1 MPRQR
6 GRRGAGSITRRDGK
20 YRAVWSSTEG
30 GKRVRKSA
38 TFILR
43 NDAEWWLRQAG
54 RTGSAPDSGQSV
66 AEYLERWLAGKRKL
80 RPSTRAQYENHIRV
94 HLVPQLGQLAL
105 SRLQRRHVEALVDE
119 RSRHVSPSTHR
130 VLTPSTVRAILTTLR
145 SALDDAVP
153 RELPDNVAARVEAP
167 TVRRPPVHAMTMDEA
182 GRIVDAFRGT
192 WLEQLV
198 RFLLGS
204 GVRIGEALAL
214 DQVDVQDGFVRLRQS
229 KTTLRAVPVS
239 ADGAAALAEA
249 IRIAPRRGKNEPVFF
264 APRPNRAGVRDRL
277 DRRSVNHA
285 FTRILEEA
293 GLPHLTPHGLRHGTA
308 TLMLTGGAPMQVIAD
323 QLGHRNPAM
332 TARVYAHVDPSL
344 QRRALGTLD
353 EAVRRR

>member
-1 MPRQR
+1 M
-6 GRRGAGSITRRDGK
+6 
-20 YRAVWSSTEG
+20 
-30 GKRVRKSA
+30 SA
-38 TFILR
+38 TFPIR
-43 NDAEWWLRQAG
+43 SDAEWWLRQASRG
-54 RTGSAPDSGQSV
+54 ATPDAGQTV
-66 AEYLERWLAGKRKL
+66 GEYLEQWLARRRNL
-80 RPSTRAQYENHIRV
+80 RDSTRAQYENHVRV
-94 HLVPQLGQLAL
+94 HLVPALGDIAVT
-105 SRLQRRHVEALVDE
+105 RLTRQHVEALVDE
-119 RSRHVSPSTHR
+119 RGRHVSPSTGR
-130 VLTPSTVRAILTTLR
+130 VLTASTVRAILTTLR
-145 SALDDAVP
+145 SALEDGVP
-153 RELPDNVAARVEAP
+153 RELPDNVAARVETP
-167 TVRRPPVHAMTMDEA
+167 VVRRPPVHAMTIPEA
-182 GRIVDAFRGT
+182 GQIVDAFRGT

-214 DQVDVQDGFVRLRQS
+214 DQVDVQEGFVRLRRS

-239 ADGAAALAEA
+239 ADGMAALGEA

-264 APRPNRAGVRDRL
+264 APRPNRDGIRDRL

-285 FTRILEEA
+285 FTRILAEV

-308 TLMLTGGAPMQVIAD
+308 TLMLTGGAPIQVIAE

-344 QRRALGTLD
+344 RRRALDTLD